1 MNPLKEI
8 LLQRKES
15 TIKGV
20 YSACT
25 ANDMVLKACIIK
37 AKKTNTPLV
46 IEATANQVDQY
57 GGYTGMKPID
67 FKNMV
72 KNLCKEI
79 GYDFNQVIL
88 GGDHLGPLT
97 FVKYDEEKA
106 MDEAKELIKQYVLAG
121 FTKIHIDTSMKI
133 SSDDQH
139 TPLSVETVAKRAA
152 ILMEVANK
160 AFEKRQKE
168 NDQAIKPCFIVGSEV
183 PIPGGEQEEVET
195 LEVTKVDE
203 FNKQVSI
210 FKNTL
215 PAQNWEDVV
224 GIVVQPGVEFGDNQV
239 FHYDSSKAQALK
251 QAKQA
256 YPSLVFEGHSTD
268 YQTKEGLRQM
278 VDDDI
283 AILKVGPGLTFGY
296 RQTLFALAQI
306 EEEMQLED
314 PSNLRSVME
323 KVMVDDPKYWQKYYN
338 GGEKEKQ
345 LKRAY
350 SYSDRIRYYL
360 PYKEVEQ
367 AIEKL
372 RKNINNNKI
381 LLPVLYQWLPKQY
394 QKVIRNE
401 IKLSF
406 EDLVY
411 DGIGDFIDDYIYAIK
426 R

>member
-72 KNLCKEI
+72 KNLCEEI

-160 AFEKRQKE
+160 AFAKRQKE

-372 RKNINNNKI
+372 RKNINNNEI

>member
-25 ANDMVLKACIIK
+25 SNDMVLKACIIK

-72 KNLCKEI
+72 KNLCEEI

>member
-8 LLQRKES
+8 LQQRHS
-15 TIKGV
+15 SSMKGV

-25 ANDMVLKACIIK
+25 ANDMVLKACIMK
-37 AKKTNTPLV
+37 AKKTDTPLV

-57 GGYTGMKPID
+57 GGYTGMKPVD
-67 FKNMV
+67 FRNMV
-72 KNLCKEI
+72 RRLCQEI
-79 GYDFNQVIL
+79 GYDFNRVIL

-106 MDEAKELIKQYVLAG
+106 MEEAKELIKQYVLAG

-139 TPLSVETVAKRAA
+139 SALPVETVAKRAA
-152 ILMEVANK
+152 VLMEVANEAYEIIK
-160 AFEKRQKE
+160 AE
-168 NDQAIKPCFIVGSEV
+168 NDNAIRPCFIVGSEV
-183 PIPGGEQEEVET
+183 PIPGGEQEKVDT
-195 LEVTKVDE
+195 LEVTKVEE

-210 FKNTL
+210 FKSYL
-215 PAQNWEDVV
+215 PDQNWQDVV
-224 GIVVQPGVEFGDNQV
+224 GMVVQPGVEFGDNQV
-239 FHYDSSKAQALK
+239 FYYDSSKAQALK

-256 YPSLVFEGHSTD
+256 YPSLVFEGHSSD

-306 EEEMQLED
+306 EEEMMIED
-314 PSNLRSVME
+314 PSNLRNVIE
-323 KVMVDDPKYWQKYYN
+323 QVMVDDPKYWQKYYN
-338 GGEKEKQ
+338 GSQQEMK

-360 PYKEVEQ
+360 PYKEVEK

-372 RKNINNNKI
+372 RHNINTNEI
-381 LLPVLYQWLPKQY
+381 LMPVLYQWLPKQY
-394 QKVIRNE
+394 HKVVHNE
-401 IKLSF
+401 IELTF
-406 EDLVY
+406 EDIVY